1 MVDTNGIVF
10 GSRIWMHEKNS
21 SQYKAR
27 LARLFEANSSIKGA
41 AKLTYEHIV
50 TIIRLYIVSLLFKHL
65 NQKISRL

>member
-1 MVDTNGIVF
+1 MMDTSGIVF

-21 SQYKAR
+21 SQHKAR

>member
-1 MVDTNGIVF
+1 MVDTSGIVF
-10 GSRIWMHEKNS
+10 GPRIWMREKNS
-21 SQYKAR
+21 THYQAR

-50 TIIRLYIVSLLFKHL
+50 SIIRLYIVSLLFL